1 MTATN
6 IRWKLKKDAFG
17 IVLIFFFASVILL
30 VRSPQA
36 SGSEQPSNMPTFA
49 FYYPWYGTPSVSGY
63 WYHWNDAN
71 HNPDNITN
79 GRRDILATDYPLLDA
94 YDSNNE
100 TVISQHIQ
108 WAKQAG
114 IGCFI
119 ISWWGINDFTDN
131 ASKHIREVCER
142 DNFDFTFY
150 YENTTSINQ
159 TLGGLTH
166 LLNTYGNS
174 SSYYKIDGRPVIFVY
189 ERARDSL
196 ERGHYP
202 FFDNGWKDVVQGLRG
217 NGENP
222 YIIMDF
228 GGYEYDIKSFVDYF
242 EGFVDGIH
250 VYNDLEILSI
260 SPSAVQY
267 IYGSASDIAHSYN
280 KTFIATILPGF
291 NNTVSTNY
299 NSLVVDRQ
307 DGATYSL
314 FWQIANA
321 SRPDGY
327 AVTSFNEWHEGTE
340 IEPSREYGNQYLN
353 LTLEFVN
360 QYSNILTISESASW
374 KILPLMVAAALMAVI
389 IGKRARKTDKLKTES
404 SLNPKS

>member
-1 MTATN
+1 VGTMTATN
-6 IRWKLKKDAFG
+6 IRWKLKIDAFG
-17 IVLIFFFASVILL
+17 IVLIFFLASTILL
-30 VRSPQA
+30 LRSPQA
-36 SGSEQPSNMPTFA
+36 SGSEQPSDIPTFA

-63 WYHWNDAN
+63 WYHWNNSN

-79 GRRDILATDYPLLDA
+79 GRRDIPATDYPLLDV

-131 ASKHIREVCER
+131 ASKHIMKICEQ
-142 DNFDFTFY
+142 DNFNFTFY

-159 TLGGLTH
+159 TLDDLTY

-174 SSYYKIDGRPVIFVY
+174 SAFYKIDRRPVIFVY
-189 ERARDSL
+189 QRARDSL
-196 ERGHYP
+196 ERGAYP
-202 FFDNGWKDVVQGLRG
+202 SFDNGWKDVVQDLRA

-228 GGYEYDIKSFVDYF
+228 GEYEYDIKTFVDYF
-242 EGFVDGIH
+242 ETFVDGIH
-250 VYNDLEILSI
+250 VYNDIEILG
-260 SPSAVQY
+260 
-267 IYGSASDIAHSYN
+267 IYPPIMQTIYRNASDLAHSHN
-280 KTFIATILPGF
+280 KTFIATIAPGF
-291 NNTVSTNY
+291 NNTVAGNHI
-299 NSLVVDRQ
+299 LPVVDRQ
-307 DGATYSL
+307 NGATYSL

-353 LTLEFVN
+353 FTSEFI
-360 QYSNILTISESASW
+360 SEFPSWTILPSILTT
-374 KILPLMVAAALMAVI
+374 ALVTFI
-389 IGKRARKTDKLKTES
+389 TARKKKR
-404 SLNPKS
+404 K

>member
-6 IRWKLKKDAFG
+6 LRWKLKIGAFG
-17 IVLIFFFASVILL
+17 IVLIFFLASMILFL
-30 VRSPQA
+30 RIPQA
-36 SGSEQPSNMPTFA
+36 SGSEQPSNIPTFA

-63 WYHWNDAN
+63 WYHWKDAN
-71 HNPDNITN
+71 HDPDNITG
-79 GRRDILATDYPLLDA
+79 GRRDIQATDYPLLDV

-119 ISWWGINDFTDN
+119 VSWWGINDFTDN

-142 DNFDFTFY
+142 DNFNFTFY
-150 YENTTSINQ
+150 YEKSTNINQ
-159 TLGGLTH
+159 TLGDLTY

-174 SSYYKIDGRPVIFVY
+174 SSFYKIDGRPVIFVY
-189 ERARDSL
+189 QRARDSL
-196 ERGHYP
+196 ERGRYP
-202 FFDNGWKDVVQGLRG
+202 FFDNGWKDVVQDLRG

-222 YIIMDF
+222 YVIMDF
-228 GGYEYDIKSFVDYF
+228 GEYEYDIKSFVDYF

-250 VYNDLEILSI
+250 VYNDIPIFGI
-260 SPSAVQY
+260 SPSVGPSVVQN
-267 IYGSASDIAHSYN
+267 IYRTASDLAHSYN
-280 KTFIATILPGF
+280 KTFIASIVPGF
-291 NNTVSTNY
+291 NNVVASNGN

-307 DGATYSL
+307 DGATYIL
-314 FWQIANA
+314 FWQIAEA
-321 SRPDGY
+321 SGPDGY

-353 LTLEFVN
+353 LTFGF
-360 QYSNILTISESASW
+360 TISEFP
-374 KILPLMVAAALMAVI
+374 ILPLMMAAALMAVI
-389 IGKRARKTDKLKTES
+389 IVRKKKRK
-404 SLNPKS
+404 

>member
-6 IRWKLKKDAFG
+6 IRRKLKTGASG
-17 IVLIFFFASVILL
+17 IVLIFFFASMILFL
-30 VRSPQA
+30 RSPQA
-36 SGSEQPSNMPTFA
+36 SGSIQPSNIPTFA

-79 GRRDILATDYPLLDA
+79 GRRDISATDYPLLDV

-131 ASKHIREVCER
+131 ASKHIREICER
-142 DNFDFTFY
+142 DNFNFTFY
-150 YENTTSINQ
+150 YESTTSINQ
-159 TLGGLTH
+159 ALGDLNY

-174 SSYYKIDGRPVIFVY
+174 PSYYKIDGRPVIFVFQ
-189 ERARDSL
+189 RARDSL
-196 ERGHYP
+196 ERGRYP
-202 FFDNGWKDVVQGLRG
+202 FFDNGWKDVVQDLKG

-228 GGYEYDIKSFVDYF
+228 GGYEYDVKSFVDYF

-250 VYNDLEILSI
+250 VYNDIAI
-260 SPSAVQY
+260 FDVSPSAVQY
-267 IYGSASDIAHSYN
+267 IYRSASDLAHSYN
-280 KTFIATILPGF
+280 KIFVATIVPGF
-291 NNTVSTNY
+291 DNTVASNY
-299 NSLVVDRQ
+299 NNSLVVDRQ

-353 LTLEFVN
+353 LTFEFVN
-360 QYSNILTISESASW
+360 QYSNIITISEFTSW
-374 KILPLMVAAALMAVI
+374 KIIPLMVAAALTAVI
-389 IGKRARKTDKLKTES
+389 IGRKARAIDKLRA
-404 SLNPKS
+404 L